1 MNVRRVGSLLIVTGE
16 EEKPPQHPETFLGY
30 PVVVSDDAPPLP
42 TVVFTDMPKF
52 VSAQCVHADGLA
64 VTRRMTVPKW
74 FQDIP
79 PDVQKMLL
87 LAVEAGAKRWEQQC
101 RMPPE
106 EEHGLILQA
115 LAEACESNGFVF
127 EVLT

>member
-16 EEKPPQHPETFLGY
+16 EEKPPPHPETFLGY

-42 TVVFTDMPKF
+42 TVVFTDMPTF
-52 VSAQCVHADGLA
+52 VSAQGVDANGEP

-74 FQDIP
+74 FQDMP
-79 PDVQKMLL
+79 PAVQKVLL
-87 LAVEAGAKRWEQQC
+87 LAVESGAQRWESGL
-101 RMPPE
+101 RLPPE
-106 EEHGLILQA
+106 EEHGLLLQA